1 MSTRT
6 PQKQGKRTIQEP
18 ADLWLYHQSTE
29 KRRRL
34 SMGQT
39 PITPA
44 KAENK
49 PEPSKS
55 AHARQS
61 AEAYRPESPS
71 LELSEGEDTESN
83 IELLPGTRIK
93 VLQQELHQVK
103 QDLFVS
109 QQAFAQA
116 QEEQRQTDKEAE
128 ELRKQLRQL
137 TGANI
142 KNCAEDELHELGKL
156 LDRAQGR
163 VAIERTRHAVTKQQA
178 SRQAASK
185 LNRRLDW

>member
-1 MSTRT
+1 M
-6 PQKQGKRTIQEP
+6 QP
-18 ADLWLYHQSTE
+18 AYLRLYHQSTE

-44 KAENK
+44 KAESQ
-49 PEPSKS
+49 PDTSKS
-55 AHARQS
+55 VHAKQS
-61 AEAYRPESPS
+61 AEVYRPESPF

-103 QDLFVS
+103 RDLLVS

-116 QEEQRQTDKEAE
+116 QEEQRQTDIVAA

-137 TGANI
+137 TGDNI
-142 KNCAEDELHELGKL
+142 ENCAEDELHEIGKM

-163 VAIERTRHAVTKQQA
+163 VAVERTRHAATKQQA
-178 SRQAASK
+178 SRQQASK
-185 LNRRLDW
+185 LNRCLDW

>member
-1 MSTRT
+1 MTREPSEHVDTHSTKARET
-6 PQKQGKRTIQEP
+6 YYPRGWLEVAADVRGALVCSRAGESSELCAMQP

-93 VLQQELHQVK
+93 VGFQALQQ
-103 QDLFVS
+103 
-109 QQAFAQA
+109 
-116 QEEQRQTDKEAE
+116 
-128 ELRKQLRQL
+128 
-137 TGANI
+137 TGA
-142 KNCAEDELHELGKL
+142 
-156 LDRAQGR
+156 
-163 VAIERTRHAVTKQQA
+163 
-178 SRQAASK
+178 SRCHLAC
-185 LNRRLDW
+185 